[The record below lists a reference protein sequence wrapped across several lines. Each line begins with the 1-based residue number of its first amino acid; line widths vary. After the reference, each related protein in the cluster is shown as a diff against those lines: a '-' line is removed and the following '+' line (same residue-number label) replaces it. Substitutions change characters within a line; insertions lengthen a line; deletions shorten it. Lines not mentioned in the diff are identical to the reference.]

1 MRAVHLV
8 RPGVAA
14 TVMAASA
21 CTIWAAIDDPYK
33 SEQAATVDAGSEA
46 AASHQIDAGG
56 VPYAIAAYGDSVYV
70 VDDLANVHVAV
81 EAGTTFT
88 AFFAVGDAGDVFNQS
103 NRVAASSAGVF
114 WTVNKG
120 IRYCA
125 LDGGDCGVL
134 ARKGTPTLI
143 AAAGSVVAWKEP
155 GDGGIGRC
163 DGPLSQCTPVSTPT
177 EPASSIAVE
186 PDGTVAYASN
196 RAAIGFFG
204 GPGPR
209 RVLPVNGR
217 QVDYVAADPGSGA
230 LYWIGPTAVGAVP
243 FDSGTANLPT
253 PIDNGTPSQLF
264 AFDGLVYW
272 SVPSLQATAIEIDVC
287 RFVDGGCIAGSS
299 PVGTVIGGRA
309 DQGIAASP
317 RDVFT
322 IVARS
327 SGNPELLVWPTP

>member
-33 SEQAATVDAGSEA
+33 SEQATVDAGSEA
-46 AASHQIDAGG
+46 EATHEVDAGG

-88 AFFAVGDAGDVFNQS
+88 TFFADGDAGDVFNQS

-114 WTVNKG
+114 WTVQKG

-125 LDGGDCGVL
+125 LDGGGCGLL
-134 ARKGTPTLI
+134 ARKGLPGLI
-143 AAAGSVVAWKEP
+143 AAGGSVVAWREP
-155 GDGGIGRC
+155 GDAGIGWC

-177 EPASSIAVE
+177 EQATSIAVE
-186 PDGTVAYASN
+186 PDGTIAFASG
-196 RAAIGFFG
+196 RQAIGFLG
-204 GPGPR
+204 ANAPR
-209 RVLPVNGR
+209 RVVPVGGH
-217 QVDYVAADPGSGA
+217 QVDYVAADVDSGA

-243 FDSGTANLPT
+243 FDASTASAT

-264 AFDGLVYW
+264 ALDGLVYW
-272 SVPSLQATAIEIDVC
+272 SVPTLQATATEIDVC
-287 RFVDGGCIAGSS
+287 RFVDGGCLAGSS
-299 PVGTVIGGRA
+299 AVGSVIGGRA
-309 DQGIAASP
+309 DQGIAATSF
-317 RDVFT
+317 DVFT
-322 IVARS
+322 IVAKS
-327 SGNPELLVWPTP
+327 SGNPELLVWRAP